1 MKPLPGKIC
10 VKLLWDKCFQSLV
23 NVEVH
28 YPPIDWARFYWK
40 LHVARNEFI
49 GQLSRTQWS
58 LFASI
63 FLAMSGK
70 QIIDQWMFC
79 AVQKLYLLILA
90 NLQSNKRRK
99 KETLRFSHQHFAY
112 THLSRREIFHS
123 LKKKS
128 RKLFTFLS
136 FLNQS
141 SCITS
146 YNIYRFICPIDHLEP
161 ELRDR
166 WEKTLKLNLLE
177 KRRNF

>member
-1 MKPLPGKIC
+1 MLP
-10 VKLLWDKCFQSLV
+10 KLSECGSSLPTHWLS
-23 NVEVH
+23 E
-28 YPPIDWARFYWK
+28 ILLETLRRAERIYWS
-40 LHVARNEFI
+40 VI
-49 GQLSRTQWS
+49 TQWS

-70 QIIDQWMFC
+70 QIIDQWVFC

-90 NLQSNKRRK
+90 NLQSNKQQK

-112 THLSRREIFHS
+112 THLSTWNFPF
-123 LKKKS
+123 LKKKKS

-166 WEKTLKLNLLE
+166 WEKTLKLNLLD

>member
-1 MKPLPGKIC
+1 MLP
-10 VKLLWDKCFQSLV
+10 KLSECGSSLPTHWLS
-23 NVEVH
+23 E
-28 YPPIDWARFYWK
+28 ILLETLRRAERIYWS
-40 LHVARNEFI
+40 VI
-49 GQLSRTQWS
+49 TQWS

-70 QIIDQWMFC
+70 QIIDQWVFC

-90 NLQSNKRRK
+90 NLQSNKQQK

-112 THLSRREIFHS
+112 THLSTWNFPF
-123 LKKKS
+123 LKKKKS

>member
-1 MKPLPGKIC
+1 MLP
-10 VKLLWDKCFQSLV
+10 KLSECGSSLPTHWLS
-23 NVEVH
+23 EILLET
-28 YPPIDWARFYWK
+28 PRCAERIYWS
-40 LHVARNEFI
+40 VI
-49 GQLSRTQWS
+49 MQWS
-58 LFASI
+58 PFASI

-79 AVQKLYLLILA
+79 AGQKPYLLILA
-90 NLQSNKRRK
+90 NLQSNIRQK
-99 KETLRFSHQHFAY
+99 KETLRFSHQHSAY
-112 THLSRREIFHS
+112 THLSTWNFPF
-123 LKKKS
+123 LKKKKS

-146 YNIYRFICPIDHLEP
+146 YNIYRFICQIDRLEP

-166 WEKTLKLNLLE
+166 WEKTLKPNLLD

>member
-1 MKPLPGKIC
+1 MLP
-10 VKLLWDKCFQSLV
+10 KLSECGSSLPTHWLS
-23 NVEVH
+23 EILLET
-28 YPPIDWARFYWK
+28 PRCAERIYWS
-40 LHVARNEFI
+40 VI
-49 GQLSRTQWS
+49 MQWS
-58 LFASI
+58 PFASI

-79 AVQKLYLLILA
+79 AGQKPYLLILA
-90 NLQSNKRRK
+90 NLQSNKRQK

-112 THLSRREIFHS
+112 THLSTWNFPF
-123 LKKKS
+123 LKKKKS
-128 RKLFTFLS
+128 RKLFTFHS

-146 YNIYRFICPIDHLEP
+146 YNIYRFICQIDRLEP

-166 WEKTLKLNLLE
+166 WEKILKLNLH

>member
-1 MKPLPGKIC
+1 MLP
-10 VKLLWDKCFQSLV
+10 KLSECGSSLPTHWLS
-23 NVEVH
+23 E
-28 YPPIDWARFYWK
+28 ILLETLRRAERIYWS
-40 LHVARNEFI
+40 VI
-49 GQLSRTQWS
+49 TQWS

-70 QIIDQWMFC
+70 QIIDQWVFC

-90 NLQSNKRRK
+90 NLQSNKQQK

-146 YNIYRFICPIDHLEP
+146 YNIYRFIYIHRFICP
-161 ELRDR
+161 LRAR
-166 WEKTLKLNLLE
+166 IAWQVRENIETKNAGK
-177 KRRNF
+177 KRNF

>member
-1 MKPLPGKIC
+1 MLP
-10 VKLLWDKCFQSLV
+10 KLSECGSSLPTHWLS
-23 NVEVH
+23 E
-28 YPPIDWARFYWK
+28 ILLETLRRAERIYWS
-40 LHVARNEFI
+40 VI
-49 GQLSRTQWS
+49 TQWS

-70 QIIDQWMFC
+70 QIIDQWVFC

-90 NLQSNKRRK
+90 NLQSNKQQK

-146 YNIYRFICPIDHLEP
+146 YNIYRFICQIDRLEP

-166 WEKTLKLNLLE
+166 WEKTLKLNLLD

>member
-1 MKPLPGKIC
+1 MLP
-10 VKLLWDKCFQSLV
+10 KLSECGSSLPTHWLS
-23 NVEVH
+23 E
-28 YPPIDWARFYWK
+28 ILLETLRRAERIYWS
-40 LHVARNEFI
+40 VI
-49 GQLSRTQWS
+49 TQWS
-58 LFASI
+58 LLASI

-70 QIIDQWMFC
+70 QIIDQWVFC

-90 NLQSNKRRK
+90 NLQSNKQQK

-146 YNIYRFICPIDHLEP
+146 YNIYRFICQIDRLEP

>member
-1 MKPLPGKIC
+1 MLP
-10 VKLLWDKCFQSLV
+10 KLSECGSSLPTHWLS
-23 NVEVH
+23 E
-28 YPPIDWARFYWK
+28 ILLETLRRAERIYWS
-40 LHVARNEFI
+40 VI
-49 GQLSRTQWS
+49 TQWS

-70 QIIDQWMFC
+70 QIIDQWVFC

-90 NLQSNKRRK
+90 NLQSNKQQK

>member
-1 MKPLPGKIC
+1 MLP
-10 VKLLWDKCFQSLV
+10 KLNECGSSLPT
-23 NVEVH
+23 H
-28 YPPIDWARFYWK
+28 W
-40 LHVARNEFI
+40 
-49 GQLSRTQWS
+49 LSEILLVTVRRAKRIHWSVITQWS
-58 LFASI
+58 PSASI
-63 FLAMSGK
+63 FLSMSGK

-79 AVQKLYLLILA
+79 AAHKPYLLISA
-90 NLQSNKRRK
+90 NLHSNKRQK
-99 KETLRFSHQHFAY
+99 KVTLRFSHQHFSH
-112 THLSRREIFHS
+112 THVSQREIFHS
-123 LKKKS
+123 LKKS

>member
-1 MKPLPGKIC
+1 MLP
-10 VKLLWDKCFQSLV
+10 KLSECGSSLPTHWLS
-23 NVEVH
+23 E
-28 YPPIDWARFYWK
+28 ILLETLRRAERIYWS
-40 LHVARNEFI
+40 VI
-49 GQLSRTQWS
+49 TQWS

-63 FLAMSGK
+63 FLAMRGK
-70 QIIDQWMFC
+70 QIIDQWVFC

-90 NLQSNKRRK
+90 NLQSNKQQK

-112 THLSRREIFHS
+112 THLSLREIFHS
-123 LKKKS
+123 LKKKKS

-146 YNIYRFICPIDHLEP
+146 YNIYRFICQIDRLEP

>member
-1 MKPLPGKIC
+1 MLP
-10 VKLLWDKCFQSLV
+10 KLSECGSSLPTHWLS
-23 NVEVH
+23 EILLET
-28 YPPIDWARFYWK
+28 PRCAERIYWS
-40 LHVARNEFI
+40 VI
-49 GQLSRTQWS
+49 MQWS
-58 LFASI
+58 PLASI

-79 AVQKLYLLILA
+79 AGQKPYLLILA
-90 NLQSNKRRK
+90 NLQSNKRQK

-112 THLSRREIFHS
+112 THLSLREIFHS
-123 LKKKS
+123 IKKKKS

-146 YNIYRFICPIDHLEP
+146 YNIYRFICQIDRLEP

-166 WEKTLKLNLLE
+166 WEKTLKLNLLD

>member
-1 MKPLPGKIC
+1 MLP
-10 VKLLWDKCFQSLV
+10 KLSECGSSLPTHWLS
-23 NVEVH
+23 E
-28 YPPIDWARFYWK
+28 ILLETLRRAERIYWS
-40 LHVARNEFI
+40 VI
-49 GQLSRTQWS
+49 TQWS

-70 QIIDQWMFC
+70 QIIDQWVFC

-90 NLQSNKRRK
+90 NLQSNKQQK

-166 WEKTLKLNLLE
+166 WEKTLKLNLLD

>member
-1 MKPLPGKIC
+1 MLP
-10 VKLLWDKCFQSLV
+10 KLSECGSSLPTHWLS
-23 NVEVH
+23 E
-28 YPPIDWARFYWK
+28 ILLETLRRAERIYWS
-40 LHVARNEFI
+40 VI
-49 GQLSRTQWS
+49 TQWS

-70 QIIDQWMFC
+70 QIIDQWVFC

-90 NLQSNKRRK
+90 NLQSNKQQK

-146 YNIYRFICPIDHLEP
+146 YNIYRFICQIDRLEP

>member
-1 MKPLPGKIC
+1 MLPKLSECGSSLPTHWLSEILLETPRC
-10 VKLLWDKCFQSLV
+10 V
-23 NVEVH
+23 ER
-28 YPPIDWARFYWK
+28 IYWS
-40 LHVARNEFI
+40 VI
-49 GQLSRTQWS
+49 MQWS
-58 LFASI
+58 PFAWI

-79 AVQKLYLLILA
+79 AGQKPYLLILG
-90 NLQSNKRRK
+90 NLQSNKRQK

-112 THLSRREIFHS
+112 THLSTWNFPF
-123 LKKKS
+123 LKKKKS
-128 RKLFTFLS
+128 RELFTFVS

-146 YNIYRFICPIDHLEP
+146 YNIYRFICQIDRLEP

-166 WEKTLKLNLLE
+166 WEKTLKLNLLD

>member
-1 MKPLPGKIC
+1 MLP
-10 VKLLWDKCFQSLV
+10 KLSECGSSLPTHWLS
-23 NVEVH
+23 E
-28 YPPIDWARFYWK
+28 ILLETLRRAERIYWS
-40 LHVARNEFI
+40 VI
-49 GQLSRTQWS
+49 TQWS

-63 FLAMSGK
+63 FLAMSSK
-70 QIIDQWMFC
+70 QIIDQWVFC

-90 NLQSNKRRK
+90 NLQSNKQQK

>member
-1 MKPLPGKIC
+1 MLP
-10 VKLLWDKCFQSLV
+10 KLSECGSSLPTHWLS
-23 NVEVH
+23 E
-28 YPPIDWARFYWK
+28 ILLETLRRAERIYWS
-40 LHVARNEFI
+40 VI
-49 GQLSRTQWS
+49 TQWS

-70 QIIDQWMFC
+70 QIIDQWVFC

-90 NLQSNKRRK
+90 NLQSNKQQK

-123 LKKKS
+123 LEKKS

>member
-1 MKPLPGKIC
+1 M
-10 VKLLWDKCFQSLV
+10 

-28 YPPIDWARFYWK
+28 W
-40 LHVARNEFI
+40 
-49 GQLSRTQWS
+49 LSEVLLETLRGAERIHRSVVTQWS
-58 LFASI
+58 PSASI

-79 AVQKLYLLILA
+79 AVQKPYLLILA
-90 NLQSNKRRK
+90 NLQEINSTIFPSTFR
-99 KETLRFSHQHFAY
+99 LHAS
-112 THLSRREIFHS
+112 LSTWNFPF

-146 YNIYRFICPIDHLEP
+146 YNIYRFICQIDRLEP
-161 ELRDR
+161 ELRVR
-166 WEKTLKLNLLE
+166 WEKTLKLNLLD

>member
-1 MKPLPGKIC
+1 MLP
-10 VKLLWDKCFQSLV
+10 KLSECGSSLPTHWLS
-23 NVEVH
+23 E
-28 YPPIDWARFYWK
+28 ILLETLRRAERIYWS
-40 LHVARNEFI
+40 VI
-49 GQLSRTQWS
+49 TQWS

-70 QIIDQWMFC
+70 QIIDQWVFC

-90 NLQSNKRRK
+90 NLQSNKQQK

-112 THLSRREIFHS
+112 THLSLREIFHS
-123 LKKKS
+123 LKKKKS

-146 YNIYRFICPIDHLEP
+146 YNIYRFICQIDRLEP

>member
-1 MKPLPGKIC
+1 MI
-10 VKLLWDKCFQSLV
+10 LLETLRCAERIPWS
-23 NVEVH
+23 
-28 YPPIDWARFYWK
+28 
-40 LHVARNEFI
+40 FI
-49 GQLSRTQWS
+49 TQWS
-58 LFASI
+58 PSASI
-63 FLAMSGK
+63 FLARSGK

-79 AVQKLYLLILA
+79 SVQKPYLLILA
-90 NLQSNKRRK
+90 NLQSNKRQK

-112 THLSRREIFHS
+112 THLSQREIFHS